1 MRILHLGKFYPPHA
15 GGIERFVAEL
25 AAQQRAA
32 GHEVAAL
39 VHATPGVPAAPSRI
53 DTGDVRVETVPCH
66 GQMVFVPISPG
77 WPVRFSR
84 LVDEFRPDVLHVH
97 VPNVSAFWLLPS
109 RRARSLPWVLHW
121 HADIPADSTHIGLR
135 LGYPLYR
142 GFERRLI
149 ERADVVLATSQA
161 YADASPMLQTHAR
174 RLQVVPLGIADAPPA
189 GIAPAWPGDGLR
201 LLAVGRMSYYKGF
214 DVLLRA
220 LVDYPDASLLL
231 VGHGDQAGALEALIR
246 ELGLQARVRM
256 AGHLDDAV
264 LEAAYRACDVFCL
277 PSLDRAEAFGLVL
290 LEAMRAGKP
299 IVASDIPGSGVGT
312 VAGPDNALRVPPGD
326 VAALAHALRALGAS
340 AELRAR
346 LGTAGLQRWQRDY
359 RIAAVSEKVDSAY
372 RQLPHARPTAG

>member
-39 VHATPGVPAAPSRI
+39 VHATPGVKAPPSRI
-53 DTGDVRVETVPCH
+53 DQGGVRVDTVPCH
-66 GQMVFVPISPG
+66 GQWVFVPISPR
-77 WPVRFSR
+77 WAVQFSR
-84 LVDEFRPDVLHVH
+84 LMDDFRPDVLHIH
-97 VPNVSAFWLLPS
+97 VPNVSAFWLLAS
-109 RRARSLPWVLHW
+109 RRARTIPWVLHW

-149 ERADVVLATSQA
+149 ERADVVVATSQA
-161 YADASPMLQTHAR
+161 YADASPALQKHAR
-174 RLQVVPLGIADAPPA
+174 HLQVVPLGIADAPAP
-189 GIAPAWPGDGLR
+189 GITPAWPGDGMR
-201 LLAVGRMSYYKGF
+201 LLAVGRLSYYKGF

-220 LVDYPDASLLL
+220 LVDCPDVSLLL
-231 VGHGDQAGALEALIR
+231 VGYGDQADALDAQIR
-246 ELGLQARVRM
+246 NLGLQARVRM
-256 AGHLDDAV
+256 AGHLDDAE
-264 LEAAYRACDVFCL
+264 LEAAYRVCDVFCL

-326 VAALAHALRALGAS
+326 VAALAHALRTLGAS
-340 AELRAR
+340 AELRER
-346 LGTAGLQRWQRDY
+346 LGAEGLQRWQRDY
-359 RIAAVSEKVDSAY
+359 RIAAVSEVVDAVY
-372 RQLPHARPTAG
+372 RQLRPARPTAD